1 MGQTKITDLATVRI
15 LQEEGQ
21 TPDEERKLLI
31 SRMGE
36 IPWTDWVQTR
46 DKDAVGT
53 KARVMENSRYIV
65 HVYPA
70 VRQTEGWP
78 MIIHLSIRHVTNA
91 AITDFRD
98 FQRIKTELI
107 SPDAEAV
114 QIFPAESRL
123 VDSCN
128 QYHLFVFAPEEDSD
142 QFPPF
147 PIGYFYGR
155 DVAADQ
161 KDLKEGTQQ
170 RRGSE

>member
-78 MIIHLSIRHVTNA
+78 MIVFSTSRGETHIPLTLSISSVR
-91 AITDFRD
+91 
-98 FQRIKTELI
+98 
-107 SPDAEAV
+107 
-114 QIFPAESRL
+114 
-123 VDSCN
+123 
-128 QYHLFVFAPEEDSD
+128 PEH
-142 QFPPF
+142 Q
-147 PIGYFYGR
+147 
-155 DVAADQ
+155 
-161 KDLKEGTQQ
+161 
-170 RRGSE
+170 